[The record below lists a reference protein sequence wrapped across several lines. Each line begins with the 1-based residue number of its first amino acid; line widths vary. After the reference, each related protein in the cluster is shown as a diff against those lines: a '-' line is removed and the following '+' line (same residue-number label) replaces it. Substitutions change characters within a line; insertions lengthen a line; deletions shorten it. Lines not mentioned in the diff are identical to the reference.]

1 MNLSFGII
9 IFFIAYG
16 NMEYT
21 KVHIEDFFELIGMM
35 TYKSACGNITQCFI
49 TAINNRGL
57 FVSAASCVYDQW
69 GNYLHSPDSFFVKT
83 EIDNEAEKEPLPYT
97 YYRIAILA
105 VYPHPNYSYL
115 SEHDNVAA
123 IISNYSQGDF
133 EHNYR
138 CIPGIPKEDFTPK
151 DPFIFTMDVN
161 TEDSPL
167 LSKAFVL
174 DKSQCC
180 YPSGPTD
187 LRPEDKPLCITVPDI
202 ESKLY
207 RDRRYA
213 GVPLLSQRPYSNISY
228 YIYGLLSFHHACGK
242 RTFLFT
248 KLKLYEDFLNNPREY
263 IKRWKRR
270 ASEATWRNAFVLK
283 EFFILGAHI
292 INRILLSKRF

>member
-115 SEHDNVAA
+115 NA
-123 IISNYSQGDF
+123 SQEF
-133 EHNYR
+133 
-138 CIPGIPKEDFTPK
+138 
-151 DPFIFTMDVN
+151 
-161 TEDSPL
+161 
-167 LSKAFVL
+167 
-174 DKSQCC
+174 
-180 YPSGPTD
+180 
-187 LRPEDKPLCITVPDI
+187 LRKTL
-202 ESKLY
+202 
-207 RDRRYA
+207 RR
-213 GVPLLSQRPYSNISY
+213 
-228 YIYGLLSFHHACGK
+228 
-242 RTFLFT
+242 
-248 KLKLYEDFLNNPREY
+248 
-263 IKRWKRR
+263 
-270 ASEATWRNAFVLK
+270 
-283 EFFILGAHI
+283 
-292 INRILLSKRF
+292 RILLFLRWMLTPKILHCCLKLSFWTNHSAAIHLAQLICAPRISHYVLPFLT